1 MGLFSRREKAP
12 KPMVDSKPAH
22 ILSTSQSKSS
32 LTSGSSSIKS
42 PIGGFSSSR
51 MMNRTSA
58 GTTSTS
64 GGTSTPNTSFSPTTP
79 AMPRIDMPRPPD
91 PQLDPAGYLR
101 SLGAVR
107 ERSKVVTE
115 KAYRNQLHHFDV
127 DMAKF
132 DDVVTFVSN
141 IIKVSRW
148 TKGGVQR
155 PRPRALP
162 WGDARERLTRARLAR
177 LRRPLY
183 QHPRPR
189 PPPAFWRRRPRS
201 DRPPPLDFSRGCRQ
215 HRALQA
221 HD

>member
-12 KPMVDSKPAH
+12 KSMVDPKPPH
-22 ILSTSQSKSS
+22 VLSTSQSKSS

-42 PIGGFSSSR
+42 PIGGFSASR

-58 GTTSTS
+58 GTTSTN
-64 GGTSTPNTSFSPTTP
+64 GGTSTPGTSFSPGTP

-127 DMAKF
+127 DMDKF
-132 DDVVTFVSN
+132 DDVVSFVSN

-148 TKGGVQR
+148 EKAGGVE
-155 PRPRALP
+155 PA
-162 WGDARERLTRARLAR
+162 GDRERETDSG
-177 LRRPLY
+177 P
-183 QHPRPR
+183 
-189 PPPAFWRRRPRS
+189 
-201 DRPPPLDFSRGCRQ
+201 D
-215 HRALQA
+215 
-221 HD
+221 

>member
-1 MGLFSRREKAP
+1 MQTAWNELLTATSRRPNRQTTTDKRQRTRNRDAVRQDKADVQYTHSPAKNMGLFSRREKAP

-132 DDVVTFVSN
+132 DDVVAFVSN

-155 PRPRALP
+155 PPAPAGAALGGP
-162 WGDARERLTRARLAR
+162 
-177 LRRPLY
+177 
-183 QHPRPR
+183 
-189 PPPAFWRRRPRS
+189 
-201 DRPPPLDFSRGCRQ
+201 
-215 HRALQA
+215 
-221 HD
+221 